1 VRIASLAGL
10 VLCAAVMDVMIRAPA
25 NQRFIVAFA
34 AGAMQRGPAVLAALC
49 RRHGAGWL
57 LVPPSTQLLTV
68 ALVAGMPFVGK
79 LGPGIPLNR
88 NEGGRVLI
96 RMMVLG
102 ESAPPFRLVF
112 EHVGYHV

>member
-1 VRIASLAGL
+1 
-10 VLCAAVMDVMIRAPA
+10 
-25 NQRFIVAFA
+25 
-34 AGAMQRGPAVLAALC
+34 
-49 RRHGAGWL
+49 
-57 LVPPSTQLLTV
+57 
-68 ALVAGMPFVGK
+68 MPFVGK

-112 EHVGYHV
+112 ERVGYRV